1 MKTGY
6 ATLVALLLLGSCS
19 QPDTRQPIA
28 PQIVDEESEK
38 RDYSIERS
46 EYEAAVQAGM
56 QTILRWYF
64 VKPAYSGSEKFVGY
78 QIVEVYKLELKDG
91 PLMPGD
97 ILISVNDLPI
107 ERPEQAMLVWRGLWG
122 RKTLKL
128 TFQRDSKVRTLV
140 IPVVDDAPKKTD
152 ESANR

>member
-1 MKTGY
+1 MKAGFAALF
-6 ATLVALLLLGSCS
+6 ATVLLASCS
-19 QPDTRQPIA
+19 QPETRQA
-28 PQIVDEESEK
+28 VTPQIVDEDSEK
-38 RDYSIERS
+38 KDYSMDRG

-64 VKPAYSGSEKFVGY
+64 VKPAYSGSERFVGY
-78 QIVEVYKLELKDG
+78 QIVEIYKLELKDG
-91 PLMPGD
+91 PLVPGD

-128 TFQRDSKVRTLV
+128 TFQREGKVRSLV
-140 IPVVDDAPKKTD
+140 IPVVDEAPKKAD
-152 ESANR
+152 ESVNR